1 MKPLHHTLV
10 RLSRCPCCHSPYT
23 IHNMKKQNDGK
34 SAARNKDK
42 QLIKKELK
50 EI

>member
-1 MKPLHHTLV
+1 MKPMHHTLV

-23 IHNMKKQNDGK
+23 RGGKKKNDGK
-34 SAARNKDK
+34 SAARNHDK

-50 EI
+50 EN